1 MVEDGQ
7 CAVVHLVITLAD
19 TDTIVETTDVDVA
32 MAAGTYEPHRDYR
45 PHEFVVGEGE
55 VAGAVEDAVREI
67 EPGQTRTVTV
77 DPEAAFGTWREEA
90 VIEVDRERLEARSDT
105 DAELGK
111 FVLSARGD
119 AGWIT
124 AVGEELVSVDFNHE
138 LAGERL
144 TFEVRLLE
152 VRDGPPDVADV
163 RGENETGG
171 WSESETGGESES
183 DDTGAN
189 ATDEE
194 TREE

>member
-7 CAVVHLVITLAD
+7 RAVVHLVITLAEED
-19 TDTIVETTDVDVA
+19 TVVETTDVDVA

-55 VAGAVEDAVREI
+55 VAQAVEDAVRDLQ
-67 EPGQTRTVTV
+67 PGETRTVTV
-77 DPEAAFGTWREEA
+77 EPEAAFGFWREEA
-90 VIEVDRERLEARSDT
+90 VVEVDRDELEARSDT

-138 LAGERL
+138 LAGEPL
-144 TFEVRLLE
+144 SFEVRLLE
-152 VRDGPPDVADV
+152 VRDGGDSAPTVSHARDRD
-163 RGENETGG
+163 GGDETGTDTTG
-171 WSESETGGESES
+171 NDRPVDDETDAEQS
-183 DDTGAN
+183 
-189 ATDEE
+189 
-194 TREE
+194 

>member
-7 CAVVHLVITLAD
+7 RAVVHLVITLAEEE
-19 TDTIVETTDVDVA
+19 TVVETTDVDVA

-55 VAGAVEDAVREI
+55 VAVAVEDAVRDL
-67 EPGQTRTVTV
+67 EPGETRTVTV
-77 DPEAAFGTWREEA
+77 DPDAAFGTWREEA
-90 VIEVDRERLEARSDT
+90 VVEVDRERLESRSDT
-105 DAELGK
+105 DAEPGK

-144 TFEVRLLE
+144 AFEVRLLE
-152 VRDGPPDVADV
+152 VRDGDADSAPDVADT
-163 RGENETGG
+163 RPGTGD
-171 WSESETGGESES
+171 ESAG
-183 DDTGAN
+183 DTGTGDDSEAN
-189 ATDEE
+189 ATDDESIEE
-194 TREE
+194 